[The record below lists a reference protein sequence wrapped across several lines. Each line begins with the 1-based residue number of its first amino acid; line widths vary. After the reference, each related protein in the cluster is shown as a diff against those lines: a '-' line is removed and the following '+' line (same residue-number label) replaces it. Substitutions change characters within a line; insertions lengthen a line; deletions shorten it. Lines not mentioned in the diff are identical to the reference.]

1 MRYTKEFKLECIK
14 KYKNG
19 EFIEDPPGVKH
30 GDFHR
35 QIIRWLSIYD
45 NLGDVG
51 LNHNKPKLSVQK
63 IIELIERVESGESY
77 AQVAYS
83 VGRLPDL
90 LIKWHKIYLQY
101 GIDGLKSLKRGKKP
115 MTVKKTKEN
124 KKKDSLTQEER
135 IKELEETN
143 EYLRAENEYLKK
155 LNALVQKR
163 KDQEPKKK

>member
-19 EFIEDPPGVKH
+19 DHIIDPPGPT
-30 GDFHR
+30 HR
-35 QIIRWLSIYD
+35 QFHNMVLRWIHIYD
-45 NLGDVG
+45 LLGEAG
-51 LNHNKPKLSVQK
+51 LNHDKPKLSVET
-63 IIELIERVESGESY
+63 IVELIERVESGESY
-77 AQVAYS
+77 SQVALS
-83 VGRLPDL
+83 VGRQHDL
-90 LIKWHKIYLQY
+90 LIKWHRIYLQD

-115 MTVKKTKEN
+115 MATKKKTKP
-124 KKKDSLTQEER
+124 KDSLTQEER

-163 KDQEPKKK
+163 KTQEPKKK

>member
-35 QIIRWLSIYD
+35 QIIRWLSVYD

-51 LNHNKPKLSVQK
+51 LNHNKPKLSVQT
-63 IIELIERVESGESY
+63 IVELIKRVESGESY
-77 AQVAYS
+77 SQVSLSA
-83 VGRLPDL
+83 GRLPDL

-101 GIDGLKSLKRGKKP
+101 GIDGLKSLKRGRKP
-115 MTVKKTKEN
+115 MTVKKPKNDETK
-124 KKKDSLTQEER
+124 S
-135 IKELEETN
+135 ELEKLKEEN

>member
-51 LNHNKPKLSVQK
+51 LNHNKPKLSVQT
-63 IIELIERVESGESY
+63 IVELIKRVESGESY
-77 AQVAYS
+77 SQVSLSA
-83 VGRLPDL
+83 GRLPDL
-90 LIKWHKIYLQY
+90 LIKWHKIYRQD
-101 GIDGLKSLKRGKKP
+101 GIDGLKSLKRGRKP
-115 MTVKKTKEN
+115 MTVKKPKED
-124 KKKDSLTQEER
+124 KEKSEFEKLKEE
-135 IKELEETN
+135 N

-163 KDQEPKKK
+163 KAQEPKKK